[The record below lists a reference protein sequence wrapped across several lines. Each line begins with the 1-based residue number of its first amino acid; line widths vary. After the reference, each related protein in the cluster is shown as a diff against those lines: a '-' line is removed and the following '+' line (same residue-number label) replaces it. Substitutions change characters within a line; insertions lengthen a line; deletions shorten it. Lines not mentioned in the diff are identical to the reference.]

1 MVFSE
6 HKYGLI
12 DLKSTE
18 DNKLKQIVQ
27 RNYSEISSEDYRFDR
42 LELEI
47 RYLKEMKKNEIV
59 RTFEKFIE
67 KNPTL
72 LVIAVEGNFADHLM
86 ALFHEIFR
94 IWSEIK

>member
-1 MVFSE
+1 M
-6 HKYGLI
+6 
-12 DLKSTE
+12 KSTE

-27 RNYSEISSEDYRFDR
+27 RNYAEISSEDYRFDR

-47 RYLKEMKKNEIV
+47 KYLKELKKNEIV

-72 LVIAVEGNFADHLM
+72 LVIAVEG
-86 ALFHEIFR
+86 
-94 IWSEIK
+94 

>member
-1 MVFSE
+1 MVISE

-47 RYLKEMKKNEIV
+47 KYLKEMKKNEIV

-86 ALFHEIFR
+86 ALYHEIFR

>member
-1 MVFSE
+1 MVISE

-47 RYLKEMKKNEIV
+47 KYLKEMKKNEIV

-67 KNPTL
+67 KNLTL

-86 ALFHEIFR
+86 ALYHEIFR

>member
-1 MVFSE
+1 M
-6 HKYGLI
+6 
-12 DLKSTE
+12 KSTE

-42 LELEI
+42 LEMEI
-47 RYLKEMKKNEIV
+47 KYLKELKKNEIV

-72 LVIAVEGNFADHLM
+72 LVIAVEGKIQTTWWRYLNENFQ
-86 ALFHEIFR
+86 
-94 IWSEIK
+94 

>member
-1 MVFSE
+1 MDFSE

-47 RYLKEMKKNEIV
+47 KYLKEMKKNEIV

-72 LVIAVEGNFADHLM
+72 LVIAVEGNLSNHLM
-86 ALFHEIFR
+86 ALFQ
-94 IWSEIK
+94 